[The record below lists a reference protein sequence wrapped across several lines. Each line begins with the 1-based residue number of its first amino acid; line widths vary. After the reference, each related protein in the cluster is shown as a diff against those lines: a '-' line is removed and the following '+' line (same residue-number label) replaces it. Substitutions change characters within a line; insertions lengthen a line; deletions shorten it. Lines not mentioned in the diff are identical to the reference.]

1 MMKYN
6 FSPGPSKLN
15 KSIIET
21 IKENILE
28 YGASGVSILEIS
40 HRSDSFDEI
49 LSQTKKNLIK
59 LFNIP
64 NN

>member
-15 KSIIET
+15 MSIIET
-21 IKENILE
+21 VKENILE
-28 YGASGVSILEIS
+28 YGDSGVSILEIS

-49 LSQTKKNLIK
+49 LFQTKKNLIK
-59 LFNIP
+59 STTT
-64 NN
+64 